1 MKQIESKEHS
11 TSRTQ
16 YSYWVRQLGQKEKN
30 VRFYVLVLMYVKSL
44 PRTGGV
50 QYTLTKLV
58 KLDLG
63 EKNKENALIFQMKS
77 ERVTSEKKGTHK
89 ELDF

>member
-16 YSYWVRQLGQKEKN
+16 YSWVRQLGQKEKN